1 MGEWRGEW
9 EWEGKV
15 EGEGPIGWMEVGGG
29 GIVERTKITTQ
40 ERNLGEEEE
49 NGGCLDL
56 DGED

>member
-1 MGEWRGEW
+1 
-9 EWEGKV
+9 
-15 EGEGPIGWMEVGGG
+15 MEVGGG